1 MKNVIK
7 MKMIFVNPDKAK
19 KINNIWK
26 AKIDAEKFDR
36 SLMKSQKII
45 GIKEDLEGPI
55 YEP

>member
-1 MKNVIK
+1 MLK
-7 MKMIFVNPDKAK
+7 MKMIFVDPDKAK

-45 GIKEDLEGPI
+45 GIKEDLECPI
-55 YEP
+55 CEP